1 MNAENQSAP
10 AVIRGATPDDV
21 SQIAQLIEPFVA
33 RKQILPRSIEEIG
46 QLVKNGFVAD
56 AGGQVVGFAAI
67 EIYSK
72 KLAELLCLAVS
83 EPYQNRGL
91 GRELVNH
98 CVERARSLNV
108 YEVMA
113 ITADEKF
120 FGDCG
125 FHYILPEQKRA
136 LFIQTRD

>member
-1 MNAENQSAP
+1 MDEDNQSAS
-10 AVIRGATPDDV
+10 AVIRDATPNDV
-21 SQIAQLIEPFVA
+21 PQIARLIEPFVA

-46 QLVKNGFVAD
+46 QLVKNGFVAEAD
-56 AGGQVVGFAAI
+56 GRVVGFAAV

-72 KLAELLCLAVS
+72 KLAELLCLAVC
-83 EPYQNRGL
+83 EQYQSRGL
-91 GRELVNH
+91 GRQLVNC
-98 CVERARSLNV
+98 CVERARSQNV

-113 ITADEKF
+113 ITADEQF
-120 FGDCG
+120 FSRCG

>member
-1 MNAENQSAP
+1 MNAENQFAS
-10 AVIRGATPDDV
+10 AVIRDATPDDV
-21 SQIAQLIEPFVA
+21 AQIAQLIEPAVA

-46 QLVKNGFVAD
+46 QLIKNGFVAD
-56 AGGQVVGFAAI
+56 AGGRIVGFAAI

-83 EPYQNRGL
+83 EHYQNHGL
-91 GRELVNH
+91 GRELVKH
-98 CVERARSLNV
+98 CVDRAHSQGV